1 MTKEE
6 RRLWYECLKLLPVTV
21 NQQKVIGRYIVDF
34 YCASAKVVIELD
46 GSQHFGDAALA
57 ADRERD
63 AYLRSLG
70 LTVLRYTNLEVNR
83 KFKEVCE
90 DVYRHLM
97 QLSTSSSLRRE
108 LLPVAIIDC
117 SPLWLKTCHWHVFL
131 TRRASRG
138 SQGVATDCQFFCT
151 SVQPQSLPL
160 EGKVA
165 ER

>member
-21 NQQKVIGRYIVDF
+21 NRQKVIGRYIVDF

-97 QLSTSSSLRRE
+97 PLSTSSPAAGASPGRNHR
-108 LLPVAIIDC
+108 LLPALAKNM
-117 SPLWLKTCHWHVFL
+117 PLACFL
-131 TRRASRG
+131 NASR
-138 SQGVATDCQFFCT
+138 
-151 SVQPQSLPL
+151 LK
-160 EGKVA
+160 GKP
-165 ER
+165 RSSH